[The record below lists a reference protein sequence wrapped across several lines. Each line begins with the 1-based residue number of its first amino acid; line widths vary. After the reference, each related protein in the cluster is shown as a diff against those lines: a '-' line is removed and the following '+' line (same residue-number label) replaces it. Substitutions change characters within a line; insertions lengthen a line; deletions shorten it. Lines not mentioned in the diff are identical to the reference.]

1 MNIFCVCLFFFSR
14 RESLPSK
21 MVPRDEV
28 GLWSILKHCIGK
40 ELSKITIP
48 VIFNEPISFLQRLTE
63 MLHYSEYLNIADQ
76 CTERVERLE
85 VNFLFFSLCFF
96 HVLSLFLFLLFPRAE
111 SPYFYFNTR

>member
-1 MNIFCVCLFFFSR
+1 
-14 RESLPSK
+14 

-63 MLHYSEYLNIADQ
+63 MFHYVEYLNIADQ
-76 CTERVERLE
+76 CQNREEKLE
-85 VNFLFFSLCFF
+85 VR
-96 HVLSLFLFLLFPRAE
+96 LFLE
-111 SPYFYFNTR
+111 YS